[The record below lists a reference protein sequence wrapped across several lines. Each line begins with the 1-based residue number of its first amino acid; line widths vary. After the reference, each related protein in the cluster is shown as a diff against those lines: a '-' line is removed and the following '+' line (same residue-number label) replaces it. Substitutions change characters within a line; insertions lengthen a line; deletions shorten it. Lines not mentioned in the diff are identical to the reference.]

1 MAKRAFFDSIR
12 NFRESMKQQINVNYT
27 DKEIHDAILKTFNTG
42 SDEYLERAYVKTRLT
57 TEQFYGVFSNFVR
70 SFYVRDCSTLF
81 LKSILKF
88 WDNHGLKAK
97 ELDIFYRKWLDFEWF
112 LLIKEIDYKP
122 FWKWMFTDGMD
133 KFSVAY
139 IIENSNVTFED
150 IINKVASAEEYKDVL
165 FNRNLDK
172 FLDSIWEAVLT
183 TVKLPICEAI
193 KILVNKFPDQEVKI
207 LNHAYYYF
215 TDSSEFDPQSVTEAL
230 LHVIERMADY
240 EAGMNNNSF
249 SEGTTR
255 IPYNRNAGN
264 VNIINDAA
272 LLISKFSQD
281 KFLKDIVW
289 ILENRFN
296 VDEDYIEDCLF
307 EEFFNICALHDLQ
320 SLVKKDAYKEYAIID
335 VLFQF
340 SLGYRIFSMLFADIL
355 KRIYMYELETL
366 EEKYGVYID

>member
-1 MAKRAFFDSIR
+1 
-12 NFRESMKQQINVNYT
+12 
-27 DKEIHDAILKTFNTG
+27 
-42 SDEYLERAYVKTRLT
+42 
-57 TEQFYGVFSNFVR
+57 
-70 SFYVRDCSTLF
+70 
-81 LKSILKF
+81 
-88 WDNHGLKAK
+88 
-97 ELDIFYRKWLDFEWF
+97 
-112 LLIKEIDYKP
+112 
-122 FWKWMFTDGMD
+122 MFTDGMD